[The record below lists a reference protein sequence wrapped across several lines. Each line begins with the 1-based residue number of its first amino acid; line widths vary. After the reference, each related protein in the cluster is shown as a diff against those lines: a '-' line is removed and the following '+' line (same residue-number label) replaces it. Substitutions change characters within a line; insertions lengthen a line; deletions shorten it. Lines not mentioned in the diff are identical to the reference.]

1 MFENVLGQAAL
12 RQLAADIGG
21 GALAPS
27 ILFSGPDASGKGS
40 AALELGRV
48 LSCENPGAPWNCS
61 CPACSRHRRL
71 LHPDLLILGPRNFS
85 AEIAASAAAFLR
97 DPGVQGLRFLFV
109 RSVRKLLVRF
119 SPVLWEN
126 ESRIN
131 KLNPLIQALDENLDD
146 LDSAEGAGIQK
157 ISYGILKNAF
167 KLAAD
172 GMGDLIPVDQIRRS
186 AWWSRL
192 APQGKRKLL
201 VIENAD
207 RMRDE
212 ARNSLLKILEEPPET
227 VTIVLTT
234 ACPEALLPTVV
245 SRLRPYRF
253 VPRDRDAETEVI
265 RKIFR
270 DPRALQEP
278 GDPAFS
284 GGGLIRRYLDSF
296 LPGSAETLHPL
307 AAFFAASLAGGA
319 AAELGRSGVA
329 AGEALERLC
338 ALCAP
343 LAERAGLGRPPEDAK
358 TLVARVLEAAD
369 KFENRGRF
377 TLFLRALLSLA
388 GEGLAASREGIAYRD
403 LWSAAAREAE
413 TAVGTYN
420 LSPSMALE
428 RLVAEL
434 RRSMVLQSVP
444 YLERSDPNRERYA
457 PYLDR
462 NAPYRG
468 ALP

>member
-1 MFENVLGQAAL
+1 
-12 RQLAADIGG
+12 
-21 GALAPS
+21 
-27 ILFSGPDASGKGS
+27 LFSGPDASGKGS

-61 CPACSRHRRL
+61 CPACARHRRL
-71 LHPDLLILGPRNFS
+71 IHPDLLILGPRNFS
-85 AEIAASAAAFLR
+85 AEMAASAAALLR
-97 DPGVQGLRFLFV
+97 DPAVQAARFLFV
-109 RSVRKLLVRF
+109 RSVRKLLARF

-126 ESRIN
+126 EPKIN

-146 LDSAEGAGIQK
+146 LDSAGEEGIQK
-157 ISYGILKNAF
+157 ITDGILKSAL
-167 KLAAD
+167 KLEAE
-172 GMGDLIPVDQIRRS
+172 GLGDLIPVDQVRRS

-227 VTIVLTT
+227 VTILLTT

-253 VPRDRDAETEVI
+253 VARDRDLETEVI

-270 DPRALQEP
+270 EPRALGESWVP
-278 GDPAFS
+278 AFFGERSAFS
-284 GGGLIRRYLDSF
+284 GGSLIRRYLDSF
-296 LPGSAETLHPL
+296 LPGSAETLYPL
-307 AAFFAASLAGGA
+307 AALFVASAAMGA
-319 AAELGRSGVA
+319 AAEAERSGA
-329 AGEALERLC
+329 APEEALIRLC

-343 LAERAGLGRPPEDAK
+343 IAEKAGLGRPPEDIKSLTAK
-358 TLVARVLEAAD
+358 VLEAAD

-377 TLFLRALLSLA
+377 SLFLRSLLSLI
-388 GEGLAASREGIAYRD
+388 GEGMAASREGIAYRD
-403 LWSAAAREAE
+403 MWSAAAREAE

-420 LSPSMALE
+420 LSPAMALE
-428 RLVAEL
+428 RLGSEL
-434 RRSMVLQSVP
+434 RRSMALHG
-444 YLERSDPNRERYA
+444 A
-457 PYLDR
+457 PYL
-462 NAPYRG
+462 G

>member
-27 ILFSGPDASGKGS
+27 LLFSGPDASGKGS

-61 CPACSRHRRL
+61 CPACARHRRL
-71 LHPDLLILGPRNFS
+71 IHPDLLVLGPRNFS
-85 AEIAASAAAFLR
+85 AEMAASAAAFLR
-97 DPGVQGLRFLFV
+97 DPGVQAARFLFV
-109 RSVRKLLVRF
+109 RSVRKLLARF

-126 ESRIN
+126 EPKIN

-146 LDSAEGAGIQK
+146 LDAAEGEEIKK
-157 ISYGILKNAF
+157 ISDGILKSAF
-167 KLAAD
+167 KLEAE
-172 GMGDLIPVDQIRRS
+172 GVGDLIPVDQVRRS

-227 VTIVLTT
+227 VTIVLST
-234 ACPEALLPTVV
+234 ACPEALLPTVI

-253 VPRDRDAETEVI
+253 VARDRDVETEVI

-270 DPRALQEP
+270 DARAPQESWALQEP
-278 GDPAFS
+278 GESTFSGERSESAFS
-284 GGGLIRRYLDSF
+284 GGLIRRYLDSF

-307 AAFFAASLAGGA
+307 AAFFVASVSGGA
-319 AAELGRSGVA
+319 AAELERSGA
-329 AGEALERLC
+329 APEEALTRLRS
-338 ALCAP
+338 LCAP
-343 LAERAGLGRPPEDAK
+343 VAEKAGLGRPPEDIKSLTAK
-358 TLVARVLEAAD
+358 VLEAAD

-377 TLFLRALLSLA
+377 SLFLSSVLGLA
-388 GEGLAASREGIAYRD
+388 GDGLAASREGIAYRD
-403 LWSAAAREAE
+403 MWSAAAREAD

-420 LSPSMALE
+420 LSPAMALE
-428 RLVAEL
+428 RLGSEI
-434 RRSMVLQSVP
+434 RRSMVLHS
-444 YLERSDPNRERYA
+444 A
-457 PYLDR
+457 PYL
-462 NAPYRG
+462 G

>member
-1 MFENVLGQAAL
+1 MFENVLGQGAL

-27 ILFSGPDASGKGS
+27 LLFSGPDASGKGS

-61 CPACSRHRRL
+61 CPACARHRRL
-71 LHPDLLILGPRNFS
+71 IHPDLLVLGPRNFS
-85 AEIAASAAAFLR
+85 AEMAASAAAFLR
-97 DPGVQGLRFLFV
+97 DPGVQATRFLFV
-109 RSVRKLLVRF
+109 RSVRKLLARF

-126 ESRIN
+126 EPKIN
-131 KLNPLIQALDENLDD
+131 KLNPLIQALDENLDE
-146 LDSAEGAGIQK
+146 LDAAGAGEIPK
-157 ISYGILKNAF
+157 ITDGILKSAF
-167 KLAAD
+167 KLEAE
-172 GMGDLIPVDQIRRS
+172 GMGDLIPVDQVRRS

-212 ARNSLLKILEEPPET
+212 ARNSLLKILEEPPGT

-234 ACPEALLPTVV
+234 ACPEALLPTVI

-253 VPRDRDAETEVI
+253 VARDRDLETEVI

-270 DPRALQEP
+270 EP
-278 GDPAFS
+278 GVPREPLAPAFS
-284 GGGLIRRYLDSF
+284 GERSEPAFSGGLIRRYLDSF

-307 AAFFAASLAGGA
+307 AALFAASAIMGA
-319 AAELGRSGVA
+319 AAELERYGA
-329 AGEALERLC
+329 APEPALIRLC

-343 LAERAGLGRPPEDAK
+343 IAEKAGLGRPPEDIKSLTAK
-358 TLVARVLEAAD
+358 VLEAAD

-377 TLFLRALLSLA
+377 SLFLRSLLSLA

-403 LWSAAAREAE
+403 MWSAAAREAE

-420 LSPSMALE
+420 LSPAMALE
-428 RLVAEL
+428 RLGSEL
-434 RRSMVLQSVP
+434 RRSIAL
-444 YLERSDPNRERYA
+444 RA
-457 PYLDR
+457 
-462 NAPYRG
+462 YRA

>member
-1 MFENVLGQAAL
+1 VFENVLGQDAL
-12 RQLAADIGG
+12 SQLAADIRG

-27 ILFSGPDASGKGS
+27 LLFSGPDASGKGS

-61 CPACSRHRRL
+61 CPACVRHRRL
-71 LHPDLLILGPRNFS
+71 IHPDLLLLGPRNFS

-97 DPGVQGLRFLFV
+97 DPGVQATRFLFV
-109 RSVRKLLVRF
+109 RSVRKLLLRF

-126 ESRIN
+126 DSRIN
-131 KLNPLIQALDENLDD
+131 KLNPLIQALEENLDD
-146 LDSAEGAGIQK
+146 LDAAEGEGIKK
-157 ISYGILKNAF
+157 ITDAILKSAF
-167 KLAAD
+167 KLEAE
-172 GMGDLIPVDQIRRS
+172 GVGDLIPVDQIRRS

-227 VTIVLTT
+227 VTIVLST
-234 ACPEALLPTVV
+234 AYPEALLPTVV

-253 VPRDRDAETEVI
+253 IARDRDLEAEVI

-270 DPRALQEP
+270 EPRAPQEP
-278 GDPAFS
+278 GNPAFAGEGPGPGFS
-284 GGGLIRRYLDSF
+284 GGLIRRYLDSF
-296 LPGSAETLHPL
+296 LPGTAETLHPL
-307 AAFFAASLAGGA
+307 AALFAASVALGA
-319 AAELGRSGVA
+319 AAELERSGA
-329 AGEALERLC
+329 APGEALRRLC
-338 ALCAP
+338 ALCVP
-343 LAERAGLGRPPEDAK
+343 LAEKAGLGRPPEDSKSLIAK
-358 TLVARVLEAAD
+358 VLEAAD

-377 TLFLRALLSLA
+377 TLFLRSLLALA

-428 RLVAEL
+428 RLSSEL
-434 RRSMVLQSVP
+434 RRSMVFHG
-444 YLERSDPNRERYA
+444 A
-457 PYLDR
+457 
-462 NAPYRG
+462 AYRTMF
-468 ALP
+468 P